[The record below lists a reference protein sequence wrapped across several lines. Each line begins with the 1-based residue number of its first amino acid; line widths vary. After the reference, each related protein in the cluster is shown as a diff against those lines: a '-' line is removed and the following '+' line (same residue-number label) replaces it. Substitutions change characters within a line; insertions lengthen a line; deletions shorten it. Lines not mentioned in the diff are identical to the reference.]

1 MRNAMYG
8 AVGFVALALALS
20 GAFSQAAAQESP
32 NGGAASRAPSF
43 HVNIPAAPSTK
54 EVLQGTYINSGVAGI
69 SVPANTFTPI
79 DNLLTVVCPGT
90 TGTCSIQADMWV
102 QNGFAFSS
110 GNSNRVCLYVD
121 GNPAPFCNYLADETL
136 ADGGFENSTSSDIV
150 RGLSLGNHT
159 VQTIFYS
166 GNGANVSHHHS
177 NFKVFKP

>member
-1 MRNAMYG
+1 MRNTMYG
-8 AVGFVALALALS
+8 AVGFTALALALFGTS
-20 GAFSQAAAQESP
+20 GQAAAQESP
-32 NGGAASRAPSF
+32 NGSAASRAPSF
-43 HVNIPAAPSTK
+43 HVNIPTTPSTK

-69 SVPANTFTPI
+69 SVPADTYTPI

-102 QNGFAFSS
+102 QNGGTGTS
-110 GNSNRVCLYVD
+110 GNWNLVCLYVD

-136 ADGGFENSTSSDIV
+136 ADGNFVNSTSSDIV

-166 GNGANVSHHHS
+166 FNGTKVFHHHS